1 MLSVILLDVPVKI
14 FVAMASPLRACSRHN
29 MKTLG
34 LLGGMTYHAT
44 LLYYAQINATVQARL
59 GGSHSA
65 KLILH
70 SFDHQEMGE
79 LFNSGQWDKAGE
91 ILVKA
96 AINLKKSGADATMIC
111 VNTAH
116 KVADQIEAATGL
128 PFLHIIDFTGQAIV
142 ERRLKRVAL
151 LGTAPV
157 MEQDFIKGR
166 LARKYDLEV
175 LVPSETDRK
184 AINDVIFGDLG
195 KKLVTDETKKLFL
208 DVVADMVREGAEGI
222 VLACTEL
229 QFVLKP
235 DEVSVPL
242 FDTVELHAKGAAEWA
257 LDS

>member
-1 MLSVILLDVPVKI
+1 
-14 FVAMASPLRACSRHN
+14 

-65 KLILH
+65 KIALH
-70 SFDHQEMGE
+70 SFDHQEMQD
-79 LFNSGQWDKAGE
+79 LFKSGQWTKVSE

-96 AINLKKSGADATMIC
+96 ALGLKNSGADAIMIC
-111 VNTAH
+111 CNIAH
-116 KVADQIEAATGL
+116 KVADQVEAATGL
-128 PFLHIIDFTGQAIV
+128 PFLHIIDFTGEAIV
-142 ERRLKRVAL
+142 NKGLKKVAL
-151 LGTAPV
+151 LGTKPV
-157 MEQDFIKGR
+157 MEEDFIIGR
-166 LARKYDLEV
+166 LSKRYDLDV
-175 LVPSETDRK
+175 LVPSQQDQV

-195 KKLVTDETKKLFL
+195 KKLVTDHTKKLFF
-208 DVVADMVREGAEGI
+208 DVVADMVRKGAEGI
-222 VLACTEL
+222 ILACTEL

-257 LDS
+257 LDN